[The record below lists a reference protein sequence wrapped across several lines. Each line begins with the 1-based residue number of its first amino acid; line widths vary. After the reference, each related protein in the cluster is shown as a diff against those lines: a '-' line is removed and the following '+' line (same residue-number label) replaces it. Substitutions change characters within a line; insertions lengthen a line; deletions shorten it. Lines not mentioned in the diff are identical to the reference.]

1 MTGTG
6 RRVATLA
13 LLAVTTTGC
22 VGPTTSDAAVRRQAV
37 LSTEA
42 AASELS
48 TADLAVRPQLAGE
61 ACRAY
66 TDVVVTAAEGTV
78 STVEQTFASRQ
89 PPRTTGPLYV
99 HTGDALGRAAD
110 LVTDLRLAVRRE
122 DTAELRRLLRDV
134 RPVLRRLDAVAR
146 SAR

>member
-48 TADLAVRPQLAGE
+48 TADLAVRTQLAGE
-61 ACRAY
+61 AWWPY